1 MSEIEFTKLQGLGND
16 FLIIEVQDVSTLP
29 RASEMARLL
38 CQRNYGAGAD
48 GIIFVTRA
56 RHEDADFA
64 SRIFNSDGSEAGISG
79 NGTRCVAAYVCYK
92 GLWSEPAVRIATA
105 AGVKHGRLVAR
116 EGTRFEFEFDMGEP
130 HFSSEDVPMSLDHP
144 ITRVVSYPLHLGGD
158 MLEVTCLSMGN
169 PQCVIFVPDLNRVD
183 LAEMGP
189 LIEHHPV
196 FPDRANVEFARV
208 ISRDEIEIR
217 IWERGAGHTLSSG
230 TGSCASAVAAAL
242 NGLTDRSV
250 RVLTEGGMLRVDWHD
265 DNTIALTGSAEVIY
279 EGRWL
284 REEFA

>member
-1 MSEIEFTKLQGLGND
+1 MEFTKLQGLGND
-16 FLIIEVQDVSTLP
+16 FLIIEVPDVGVLR
-29 RASEMARLL
+29 RASEMACLL

-92 GLWSEPAVRIATA
+92 GLWSEPDVRIATA
-105 AGVKHGRLVAR
+105 AGVKYGRLVAR

-130 HFSSEDVPMSLDHP
+130 RLSSEDVPMSLDHRLN
-144 ITRVVSYPLHLGGD
+144 RVVSYPLHLGGD

-169 PQCVIFVPDLNRVD
+169 PQCVIFVPDLNRLD
-183 LAEMGP
+183 LPEIGP

-208 ISRDEIEIR
+208 IARDEIEIR

-265 DNTIALTGSAEVIY
+265 DNTIALTGSAEIIY

-284 REEFA
+284 REEFDWH